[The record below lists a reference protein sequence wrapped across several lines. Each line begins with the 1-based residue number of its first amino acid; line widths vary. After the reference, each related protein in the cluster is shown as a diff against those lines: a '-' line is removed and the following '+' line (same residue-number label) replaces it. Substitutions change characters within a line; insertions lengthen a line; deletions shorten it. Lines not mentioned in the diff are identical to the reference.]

1 MITHPNL
8 LYIRSFY
15 KIEDL
20 QAYIKHTFGKVVF
33 FHPIKPCHYKV
44 FEDRMQG
51 SVQLGTTQDL
61 YVISQSDTNGEKCFI
76 LYRIVDIEPV
86 RFKF

>member
-1 MITHPNL
+1 MLKHTNL
-8 LYIRSFY
+8 LYISSFY

-20 QAYIKHTFGKVVF
+20 QYYIKRTFNKVVF

-61 YVISQSDTNGEKCFI
+61 YVISQSDTNGEKYFV
-76 LYRIVDIEPV
+76 LYRIVDIDPV
-86 RFKF
+86 RFKY

>member
-1 MITHPNL
+1 MLTHPNL

-15 KIEDL
+15 HIEDL
-20 QAYIKHTFGKVVF
+20 QDYIKRTFNKVVF

-51 SVQLGTTQDL
+51 STQLGTTQDL
-61 YVISQSDTNGEKCFI
+61 YVISQADNKGEQYFV
-76 LYRIVDIEPV
+76 LYRIVNIDPV
-86 RFKF
+86 RFKY

>member
-1 MITHPNL
+1 MLKHPNW
-8 LYIRSFY
+8 LYISRFY

-20 QAYIKHTFGKVVF
+20 QYYIKRTFNKVVF

-61 YVISQSDTNGEKCFI
+61 YVISQSDNEGAKCFV
-76 LYRIVDIEPV
+76 LYRIVNIDPV
-86 RFKF
+86 RFAY

>member
-20 QAYIKHTFGKVVF
+20 QDYIKRTFNKVVF

-51 SVQLGTTQDL
+51 STQLGTTQDL
-61 YVISQSDTNGEKCFI
+61 YVISQADVYGEKCFI

-86 RFKF
+86 RFKY

>member
-1 MITHPNL
+1 MLKHPNL
-8 LYIRSFY
+8 LYISSFY

-20 QAYIKHTFGKVVF
+20 QYYIKRTFNKVVF

-61 YVISQSDTNGEKCFI
+61 YVISQSDTNGEKYFV
-76 LYRIVDIEPV
+76 LYRIVDIDPV
-86 RFKF
+86 RFKY